1 MYVHWRERE
10 HEEVGELVAGDPN
23 AMAVFMQCGLLKFFL
38 CPFMRAQPRILN
50 ALVDYCHPDAEAFMI
65 EGQSL
70 VPTTEDIYFL
80 NGLSRRGEPVN
91 FRTFP
96 SGPHNIAELIALH
109 SEVGTNR
116 LSSQVPISKIT
127 NLSLQA
133 ILLLIGRITGSAT
146 LHQASRTQMNFS
158 IQFLNAQIFDWSTT
172 LLECMKRQLTDCRQ
186 RTQRNFE
193 FGTIL
198 CSFFFERVSSFSP
211 RVVVRGH
218 HASFPV
224 VCRWAVLLP
233 QQGGGRTNE
242 SFDDDFFAW
251 LSWQIP
257 VIEDY
262 PYAGI
267 DFLRNPEIPV
277 PPGEERGEMGKS
289 PPL

>member
-1 MYVHWRERE
+1 
-10 HEEVGELVAGDPN
+10 
-23 AMAVFMQCGLLKFFL
+23 
-38 CPFMRAQPRILN
+38 
-50 ALVDYCHPDAEAFMI
+50 MI

-80 NGLSRRGEPVN
+80 TGLSRRGEPVN

-96 SGPHNIAELIALH
+96 AGPLNIENLIALH
-109 SEVGTNR
+109 CEAGTNHLR
-116 LSSQVPISKIT
+116 SQVPINNIT

-133 ILLLIGRITGSAT
+133 ILLLIGRITGSTA
-146 LHQASRTQMNFS
+146 LHQASRAQMNCA
-158 IQFLNAQIFDWSTT
+158 IQCLNAHIFDWSTT
-172 LLECMKRQLTDCRQ
+172 LLECMKRQLTDCQ
-186 RTQRNFE
+186 QQTQRNFG

-198 CSFFFERVSSFSP
+198 CSFFFERVLRFSP
-211 RVVVRGH
+211 REVVRGH
-218 HASFPV
+218 HASFPAI
-224 VCRWAVLLP
+224 CRWKLLLSR
-233 QQGGGRTNE
+233 QGCGRTNE

-267 DFLRNPEIPV
+267 KFSRDFEIPV

-289 PPL
+289 PLV